1 MLRCRVKHG
10 QQGGKRMSF
19 GRVIIFF
26 NSMRNIFLLYCGVLL
41 LAALGYAFFEHEN
54 LAEALWWAVV
64 TAMTVGYGDTY
75 PDTWGGRIVGVILMH
90 LMIFVIGPLIIG
102 QIASRMI
109 VNRDAFTHEEQEWI
123 KQKLQELER
132 ERGEPTVGSR
142 QSAESP

>member
-1 MLRCRVKHG
+1 
-10 QQGGKRMSF
+10 MSS
-19 GRVIIFF
+19 GRIIVFF
-26 NSMRNIFLLYCGVLL
+26 NRMRNIFVLYSVVLFL
-41 LAALGYAFFEHEN
+41 SALGYAFFEHEN

-64 TAMTVGYGDTY
+64 TAMTVGYSDTY

-123 KQKLQELER
+123 KQRLHELDR
-132 ERGEPTVGSR
+132 ERGESAVGGR
-142 QSAESP
+142 RSAERSR

>member
-1 MLRCRVKHG
+1 
-10 QQGGKRMSF
+10 MSS

-26 NSMRNIFLLYCGVLL
+26 NRMRNIFLLYSGVLL
-41 LAALGYAFFEHEN
+41 LSALGYAFFEHES
-54 LAEALWWAVV
+54 LAESLWWAVV

-75 PDTWGGRIVGVILMH
+75 PDTWGGRIVGVLLMH

-123 KQKLQELER
+123 KQTLRALER
-132 ERGEPTVGSR
+132 ERGEQAIDGRRSAIGGRQEGEPVVRGS
-142 QSAESP
+142 

>member
-1 MLRCRVKHG
+1 
-10 QQGGKRMSF
+10 MSS
-19 GRVIIFF
+19 GRIIVFF
-26 NSMRNIFLLYCGVLL
+26 NRMRNIFVLYSVVLFL
-41 LAALGYAFFEHEN
+41 SALGYAFFEHEN

-123 KQKLQELER
+123 KQRLHELDQ
-132 ERGEPTVGSR
+132 ERGESAVGGR
-142 QSAESP
+142 RSAERSR

>member
-1 MLRCRVKHG
+1 
-10 QQGGKRMSF
+10 MSV
-19 GRVIIFF
+19 GRIIIFF
-26 NSMRNIFLLYCGVLL
+26 NNMRNIFLLYSGVLL
-41 LAALGYAFFEHEN
+41 LSALGYAFFEHQSV
-54 LAEALWWAVV
+54 AESLWWAVV

-123 KQKLQELER
+123 KQKLHELDKH
-132 ERGEPTVGSR
+132 RGH
-142 QSAESP
+142 

>member
-1 MLRCRVKHG
+1 
-10 QQGGKRMSF
+10 MSV
-19 GRVIIFF
+19 GRIVLFF
-26 NSMRNIFLLYCGVLL
+26 NNMRHIVLLYSAVLF
-41 LAALGYAFFEHEN
+41 LAALGYAFFEHDN
-54 LAEALWWAVV
+54 LADSLWWAVV

-123 KQKLQELER
+123 K
-132 ERGEPTVGSR
+132 
-142 QSAESP
+142 

>member
-1 MLRCRVKHG
+1 
-10 QQGGKRMSF
+10 MSS
-19 GRVIIFF
+19 GRIIVFF
-26 NSMRNIFLLYCGVLL
+26 NRMRNIFVLYSVVLFL
-41 LAALGYAFFEHEN
+41 SALGYAFFEHEN

-123 KQKLQELER
+123 KQRLHELDR
-132 ERGEPTVGSR
+132 ERGESAVGGR
-142 QSAESP
+142 RSAERSR